1 MSAIT
6 AQTVNELRQRTG
18 AGLMDCKK
26 ALTEANA
33 DMEKAV
39 EILRI
44 KGVATRNK
52 KADRK
57 ASEGILAV
65 QVSADGRHAI
75 LLELNC
81 ETDFV
86 ALNES
91 FKQLARDIAMHIVA
105 AQPEYV
111 RREEVPADAF
121 EREKQ
126 VQVEKTMAEGKPQA
140 IAEKIVVGRMSKWY
154 EEVCLL
160 DQKWF
165 KDDSKTVD
173 QVVKDLTA
181 VIGENVQVRRFSR
194 FVMGEGLT
202 RRADDFAAEVAKQ
215 AGIA

>member
-6 AQTVNELRQRTG
+6 AQTVNDLRQRTG

-26 ALTEANA
+26 ALVEANA

-65 QVSADGRHAI
+65 QVSADGRTST

-86 ALNES
+86 AKNEN
-91 FKQLARDIAMHIVA
+91 FIALAKELVGQA
-105 AQPEYV
+105 AASGV
-111 RREEVPADAF
+111 DGF
-121 EREKQ
+121 
-126 VQVEKTMAEGKPQA
+126 
-140 IAEKIVVGRMSKWY
+140 
-154 EEVCLL
+154 L
-160 DQKWF
+160 DQPYHADKAR
-165 KDDSKTVD
+165 KVNDYLND
-173 QVVKDLTA
+173 QVLKM
-181 VIGENVQVRRFSR
+181 VRTSKSP
-194 FVMGEGLT
+194 
-202 RRADDFAAEVAKQ
+202 AS
-215 AGIA
+215 